1 MKHFVLTFHG
11 QDGCRVYNKYKSY
24 HRGRKT
30 STEESIIG
38 LKKQPSSPKFF
49 RCLIFEVRLDG
60 PLQE

>member
-1 MKHFVLTFHG
+1 MKYFVLTFQG

-49 RCLIFEVRLDG
+49 RCLIFEVR
-60 PLQE
+60 